1 MINAPRLRQTAL
13 AVTSLAAVLSAL
25 APDLVLAADK
35 AKTKA
40 AGTYVTGDF
49 HNHTTC
55 SDGTLSVKKLVD
67 KSAGSSAG
75 AGNLDWFVQ
84 ADHGGSSTRNCTL
97 SEDPFTPVAP
107 ALGLT
112 NSATG
117 PYPPAT
123 YPGGGQPA
131 STVKGPN
138 QTWES
143 TLPNGRAD
151 ILGDGTAVP
160 KAMWRWQEIQSFQYA
175 ILEAES
181 RARSKPIWIGLE
193 QNAPGHEHIST
204 TVLTGQLPW
213 PKTGAGNANLQA
225 QYEYCFDRSD
235 SDTSRGATNLWD
247 CTVQGSGNNNA
258 NVDATAKKITGNN
271 SASTPNLGHLKIL
284 EGIRWMSEKAPTG
297 SYFVPAHLERAGVY
311 NPAGS
316 NGFNIEHLR
325 NFNNAGP
332 RIAFG
337 FESMPGHGAESNRG
351 SYTTSAVGGGTY
363 GGTGVYAAEVGGV
376 WDALLGEGR
385 NWWFFA
391 SSDYHNRG
399 SFGPDQRETT
409 ADFFPGEYTRDHVM
423 VRKGSNSLSA
433 EGIIDGLRSGN
444 SFVANGQLI
453 DRLSFTVCAANPGL
467 PRAANKALVEKAA
480 AAAVSKNAEVRIDG
494 CATMGEKLVVRPGAD
509 VIVTIAVRDPVGTNN
524 SPYSFANP
532 SLKQI
537 NVTQPLNAPVLDH
550 VDLISGN
557 VTGYV
562 DPSNLA
568 SYAGAW
574 TANKGTPAAVNTSTK
589 VAKVFDKTGWTAAAD
604 GTLTM
609 SFRVSGVKASQYFRL
624 RGTNLPANVPYET
637 DANGNPIKDFDSAGN
652 IACSD
657 AACPA
662 HLALAVA
669 GNKAG
674 LAVGA
679 KTSSFDVA
687 AWADLWFYSNPVFVE
702 VVNSVKVA
710 GVK

>member
-1 MINAPRLRQTAL
+1 MNNTLRLRQTAL
-13 AVTSLAAVLSAL
+13 AVASLAAILSAAAPEL
-25 APDLVLAADK
+25 ALAADK

-67 KSAGSSAG
+67 KSVGSSAG

-204 TVLTGQLPW
+204 TVLNGQLPW

-225 QYEYCFDRSD
+225 QYEYCFDRND
-235 SDTSRGATNLWD
+235 GDTSRGATNLWD

-258 NVDATAKKITGNN
+258 SVDATAKKITGNN

-337 FESMPGHGAESNRG
+337 FEPMPGHGAESNRG
-351 SYTTSAVGGGTY
+351 SYGTGAVGGGTY

-409 ADFFPGEYTRDHVM
+409 SDFFPGEYTRDHVM
-423 VRKGSNSLSA
+423 VRTGANSLTA

-509 VIVTIAVRDPVGTNN
+509 VIVTIALRDPVGTNL

-550 VDLISGN
+550 VDLINGN

-562 DPSNLA
+562 DPNNLA
-568 SYAGAW
+568 AYAGAW
-574 TANKGTPAAVNTSTK
+574 TANKGTPAAVNASTK
-589 VAKVFDKTGWTAAAD
+589 VVKVFDKSGWTAAAD

-609 SFRVSGVKASQYFRL
+609 SYRVSGVKASQFFRL

-637 DANGNPIKDFDSAGN
+637 DANGNPAKDFDSAGN

-662 HLALAVA
+662 HLTLAVA